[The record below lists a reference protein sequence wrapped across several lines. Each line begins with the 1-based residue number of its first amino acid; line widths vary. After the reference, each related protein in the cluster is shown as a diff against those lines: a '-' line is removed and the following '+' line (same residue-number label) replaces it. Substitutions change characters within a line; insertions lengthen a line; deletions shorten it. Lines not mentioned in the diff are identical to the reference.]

1 MLSKADLH
9 IHTTC
14 SDGRL
19 EPLQVVDVAINSKLR
34 STLSC
39 AKTLGG
45 KIKGPVRAKL
55 FTFSENVHCCR
66 KKFWQKIGAM

>member
-19 EPLQVVDVAINSKLR
+19 EPLQVVDVAINTKL
-34 STLSC
+34 SAFPQQIMILLK
-39 AKTLGG
+39 A
-45 KIKGPVRAKL
+45 
-55 FTFSENVHCCR
+55 TFKC
-66 KKFWQKIGAM
+66 